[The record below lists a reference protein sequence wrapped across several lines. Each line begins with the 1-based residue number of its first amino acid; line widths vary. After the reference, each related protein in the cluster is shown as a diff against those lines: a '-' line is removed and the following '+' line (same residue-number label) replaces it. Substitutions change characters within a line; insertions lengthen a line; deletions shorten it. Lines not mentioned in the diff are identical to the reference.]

1 MIDAQLE
8 ADLAEELEARLR
20 DTVDRLEQRLV
31 EEDPGEDEAAGSGEP
46 DAETASAR

>member
-31 EEDPGEDEAAGSGEP
+31 EEDPGVGDSDAGDP